1 LRGIDPKLLAIFEAE
16 AREHIQRL
24 RELVD
29 AGAAPA
35 TLDEALRRAH
45 TLKGAARAVG
55 IEFIERV
62 SHRLEALF
70 SRTREGALTLDSR
83 ALQAVRLGIDAVED
97 GLAAVLAGGA
107 EPDAEGVLAG
117 IERAL
122 DRKPAATP
130 LEPASRAEAPP
141 PAPVSPPQPA
151 SRPEAPPPAPVSPL
165 QPASRAEAPPPAPV
179 SPLQPASRPEAP
191 PPAPVS
197 PLQPAS
203 RAEAP
208 PPAPV
213 SSPQPAS
220 RAEAPAPAPNLVRV
234 DARTVDE
241 LVRSSTQ
248 LLAAGSSRLQAA
260 RGLDELVRGI
270 AAIEKEWARL
280 RRELSSAAR
289 RQAAGPDPQLAE
301 RLDLLSGHMESLRK
315 QARAFNRAQQ
325 RSSWEL
331 HQLSEQLYYEACA
344 VRMTPAGA
352 ILDPF
357 HKMVRDLAHAEGK
370 EVEFTAAGFDVE
382 ADRLVLQAIKDPI
395 MHLLRNAVA
404 HGIETPAERTAAGK
418 PRAGAV
424 SLRIEAHG
432 DRLYVAVED
441 DGRGIDFARIAQVA
455 ARRGLIPEGAPEWQS
470 PRALARLLFE
480 PGFSTSA
487 DVTALAGRGMGLSV
501 VYEQLTRLQG
511 EVSFPEKAGPGAVVL
526 LSAPLS
532 ISTHHVVLVACGD
545 QTCAIPARAI
555 ERLRRVRPE
564 EIQMIEGNEAIRIDG
579 RPVLLARLADLLEA
593 PAPEAAAEPSDGKPP
608 AAFVIVLEWAGELAG
623 LVVDRFVDERRAV
636 VKDLGLP
643 AAQAGISSGGVPL
656 DDGGVAVVL
665 SPAGLLDRFRRNGK
679 SPGLKAAEAPPRRPK
694 ILVVDDS
701 VTTRSLEKSI
711 LEAHGYQ
718 VRLAVDGVEALS
730 QIRAERPDLVI
741 TDMMMPRMDGF
752 ELLERIKGDRQLA
765 PIPVIIVTSLERQE
779 DQERGLSLGAD
790 AYVVKRKFDQ
800 RELLRVVRQI
810 L

>member
-24 RELVD
+24 RELLD
-29 AGAAPA
+29 AGAAHA
-35 TLDEALRRAH
+35 ALDEALRRAH

-55 IEFIERV
+55 IESIERV
-62 SHRLEALF
+62 SHLLETWF
-70 SRTREGALTLDSR
+70 SRVREGALTLDPR
-83 ALQAVRLGIDAVED
+83 ALQALRLGIDAVED
-97 GLAAVLAGGA
+97 GLVAVLAGTP
-107 EPDAEGVLAG
+107 EPDTAGVLAA

-122 DRKPAATP
+122 DAIPAA
-130 LEPASRAEAPP
+130 SRPQP
-141 PAPVSPPQPA
+141 PA
-151 SRPEAPPPAPVSPL
+151 RPEAPPAPAPPY
-165 QPASRAEAPPPAPV
+165 QPPA
-179 SPLQPASRPEAP
+179 RPETP
-191 PPAPVS
+191 P
-197 PLQPAS
+197 
-203 RAEAP
+203 
-208 PPAPV
+208 
-213 SSPQPAS
+213 
-220 RAEAPAPAPNLVRV
+220 PAPAPNLVRV
-234 DARTVDE
+234 NARTVDE

-248 LLAAGSSRLQAA
+248 LLAHAGGQLQAA

-270 AAIEKEWARL
+270 AAVETEWARL
-280 RRELSSAAR
+280 RRELSSPAR

-301 RLDLLSGHMESLRK
+301 RFDLLSGQIESLRK
-315 QARAFNRAQQ
+315 DVRALNRAQQ

-331 HQLSEQLYYEACA
+331 HQLSEQLYRQACA
-344 VRMTPAGA
+344 VRMTPAGSV
-352 ILDPF
+352 LDPF

-370 EVEFTAAGFDVE
+370 EVEFTVRGFDVE
-382 ADRLVLQAIKDPI
+382 ADRLVLQALKDPI

-404 HGIETPAERTAAGK
+404 HGIETPAERAAAGK
-418 PRAGAV
+418 PPAGSVAL
-424 SLRIEAHG
+424 SIEARG
-432 DRLYVAVED
+432 DRLYVTVED
-441 DGRGIDFARIAQVA
+441 DGRGIDFAKVAEMA
-455 ARRGLIPEGAPEWQS
+455 ARRGLIAEDAPESQS

-487 DVTALAGRGMGLSV
+487 NVTALAGRGMGLSV
-501 VYEQLTRLQG
+501 VYEQLTLLQG
-511 EVSFPEKAGPGAVVL
+511 EVTFPPASGPGTLVL

-532 ISTHHVVLVACGD
+532 ISTHHVVLLACGG
-545 QTCAIPARAI
+545 QTYAVPARAV

-564 EIQMIEGNEAIRIDG
+564 EIQMVEGNEAIRVHG
-579 RPVLLARLADLLEA
+579 RPVLLARLAELLEA
-593 PAPEAAAEPSDGKPP
+593 PAQPPSPEPPAGGKRP
-608 AAFVIVLEWAGELAG
+608 AAFVVVLEWAGELAG
-623 LVVDRFVDERRAV
+623 LIVDRFVDERRAV

-643 AAQAGISSGGVPL
+643 AAKAGISSGGVPL
-656 DDGGVAVVL
+656 EDGGVAVVL
-665 SPAGLLDRFRRNGK
+665 SPAGLLDRFRRNGR
-679 SPGLKAAEAPPRRPK
+679 SPGLKAAAEAPARRSK

-711 LEAHGYQ
+711 LEAHGYL
-718 VRLAVDGVEALS
+718 VRVAVDGVEALS

-765 PIPVIIVTSLERQE
+765 QIPVIIVTSLDRQQ